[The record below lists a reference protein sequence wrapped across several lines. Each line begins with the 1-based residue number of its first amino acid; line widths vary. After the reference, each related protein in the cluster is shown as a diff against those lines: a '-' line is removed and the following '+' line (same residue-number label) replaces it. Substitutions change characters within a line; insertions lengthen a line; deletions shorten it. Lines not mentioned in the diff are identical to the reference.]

1 MSNTKVTPAQLRSA
15 QRLART
21 IASDLLLYNKEKVIE
36 GLKRDNLFELLDM
49 ELREGRDLYQSR
61 VSAEIQQEYRFLER
75 ALVDVLIF
83 SQAQLECD
91 LW

>member
-1 MSNTKVTPAQLRSA
+1 MSNTKATPAQLRSA

-61 VSAEIQQEYRFLER
+61 VSVEIQQEYRFLER